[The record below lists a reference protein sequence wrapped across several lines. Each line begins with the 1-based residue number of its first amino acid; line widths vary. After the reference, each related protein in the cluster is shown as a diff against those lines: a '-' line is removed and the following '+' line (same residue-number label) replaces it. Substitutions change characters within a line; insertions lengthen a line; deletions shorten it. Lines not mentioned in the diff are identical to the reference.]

1 MLLIS
6 INKAL
11 SFILLSGNE
20 IEMISITLVPVY
32 QNTQHHILGDSN
44 LKDTRS
50 IAVWCLLCS
59 SI

>member
-11 SFILLSGNE
+11 SFILLSENE
-20 IEMISITLVPVY
+20 TEMISITLVPVY

-44 LKDTRS
+44 LKDTMS
-50 IAVWCLLCS
+50 IAA
-59 SI
+59 